1 MRLLKI
7 VLNEYSNQSSQNGVT
22 RVLVRASVIFERTLF
37 QIKKTFLV
45 HITSAKQ
52 SSIKTAE
59 ELKCEN

>member
-22 RVLVRASVIFERTLF
+22 KVLVRASVIFERTLF
-37 QIKKTFLV
+37 QIKKIIV

>member
-22 RVLVRASVIFERTLF
+22 KVLVRASVIFERTLF
-37 QIKKTFLV
+37 QIKKFIV